1 MTCFFVF
8 AADRVLAQNPAS
20 VGFQNKTEINVIV
33 QGYTIVNG
41 NKRAGPA
48 LQLKKTKGKAFE
60 SNVPGGIRYYTVID
74 ANNFRVLL
82 RDHPVPIQ
90 NLNTPLD
97 IVPALGNPNRVM
109 IVATPAP

>member
-1 MTCFFVF
+1 MACLLALGVGG
-8 AADRVLAQNPAS
+8 ARAQNAS
-20 VGFQNKTEINVIV
+20 VVFRNKTEINLIV

-48 LQLKKTKGKAFE
+48 MQLKKTDGKAFE
-60 SNVPGGIRYYTVID
+60 SNVPGGFRYYTVID

-82 RDHPVPIQ
+82 RDHQVPIQ
-90 NLNTPLD
+90 NLNTSLD
-97 IVPALGNPNRVM
+97 IVPVQGNPNRVM